1 MSDGGANDSVGWNE
15 EAVVVVQ
22 SHVIKK
28 GFDDFETVF
37 SSSALFSEEDVDQV
51 SAALSNGLGVDEI
64 IASMFGG
71 LQGRRVDGRVGSM
84 SQIKGHDECIPRIFG
99 YRSWREHGGA
109 SVSCGLGTGMPYR
122 HAPVSTVSILH
133 LDPTSTWRATSS
145 VRPTLDLRH
154 ATDFTIKVSRLLIT
168 RPGYAWLLLSYCSFL
183 CDILYMSQ
191 LQNTQSQVRHL
202 NCAHF
207 FRT

>member
-84 SQIKGHDECIPRIFG
+84 SQIKGHDECIARIFG

-109 SVSCGLGTGMPYR
+109 AAVERDNWALGTGMPYR
-122 HAPVSTVSILH
+122 HAGPVSTVSILH

-145 VRPTLDLRH
+145 ARPTLDLRH
-154 ATDFTIKVSRLLIT
+154 ATDFTIKVSRLV
-168 RPGYAWLLLSYCSFL
+168 L
-183 CDILYMSQ
+183 C
-191 LQNTQSQVRHL
+191 
-202 NCAHF
+202 
-207 FRT
+207 